1 MEAEAYSI
9 SISAYDMQNN
19 KVEFLQRVNQSKVIL
34 ERIFQS
40 PNGKYLALNLFSE
53 ESGNPF
59 VYVIDLETQHS
70 YQINN
75 AYVQYWNEE
84 KLMID
89 AAQDEYR
96 TLQPIEIQ
104 DLKPIE

>member
-9 SISAYDMQNN
+9 SLWANDMQNN
-19 KVEFLQRVNQSKVIL
+19 KVVFIQRVNQSKVIL
-34 ERIFQS
+34 DRVFQS
-40 PNGKYLALNLFSE
+40 PNSKYLALNLFSE

-59 VYVIDLETQHS
+59 VYVIDLEKQHS

-89 AAQDEYR
+89 AAQDGYR